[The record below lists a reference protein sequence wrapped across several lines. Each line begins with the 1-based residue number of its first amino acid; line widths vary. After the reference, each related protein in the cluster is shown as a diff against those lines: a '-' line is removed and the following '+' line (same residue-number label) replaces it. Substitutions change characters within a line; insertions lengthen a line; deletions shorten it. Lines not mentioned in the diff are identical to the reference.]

1 MTRIH
6 AARNGGTG
14 LMRRVA
20 GAALVAACATTLAA
34 CGSSGD
40 TPAGSTTATATTRA
54 AAGDVQALPAR
65 LDANRAWEVCALGT
79 GGVQEELQA
88 AYYRGR
94 GAQFRPI
101 YAPRCDLNRPWARI
115 PAMQGSSRV
124 ELTGPVAEVR
134 IRPA

>member
-1 MTRIH
+1 
-6 AARNGGTG
+6 
-14 LMRRVA
+14 MRRVA
-20 GAALVAACATTLAA
+20 GMALAAACATTLAA
-34 CGSSGD
+34 CGSSDDAPTG
-40 TPAGSTTATATTRA
+40 AGTEAATTRA

-65 LDANRAWEVCALGT
+65 LDANRSWEVCALGANGT
-79 GGVQEELQA
+79 QEELQA

-101 YAPRCDLNRPWARI
+101 YAPACNLNRPWARI
-115 PAMQGSSRV
+115 PAMAGSSRV